1 MGKIWDFFENM
12 DELVYVSDADSY
24 ELLYMN
30 KKTLQTFGFHS
41 LEEAVGKKCYE
52 VLQNC
57 SMPCM
62 ICNNH
67 ELKPGYFKEW
77 PYYNPVLG
85 KHFLLKDTVQE
96 EDGRRCRIEL
106 ALDVT
111 SQERREGAAQS
122 YQNLETMI
130 NEGLRVA
137 LQEKTPNDTLEVML
151 EYLGKAL
158 KGERTYIFEKNEN
171 GGDDNTY
178 EWVAHGVRP
187 EKENL
192 QNLPPEVC
200 ANWYRNF
207 REGRHIVIEDLEDIR
222 EKEPLQYE
230 ILKQQNIHSLVV
242 VPIYE
247 DGRAIGFYGV
257 DNPPATSL
265 EYTSNMLQIMAHF
278 ILASLRRRNL
288 VRELVEMS
296 YCDQLTGIGNR
307 HAMNEYI
314 EHIRKG
320 QSIGVI
326 YCDVTGLKQV
336 NDREGHKA
344 GDQLLVSACEC
355 LRAALGEEG
364 LFRAGGDEFLAIC
377 LQIEEHTLRE
387 KVELLNRKLQEASVQ
402 MAVGAIWE
410 KESQKDMDRLITEAE
425 KNMYKEKAE
434 FYRRSGIER
443 RRQ

>member
-192 QNLPPEVC
+192 QNLPSEVC

-207 REGRHIVIEDLEDIR
+207 REGRH
-222 EKEPLQYE
+222 
-230 ILKQQNIHSLVV
+230 
-242 VPIYE
+242 
-247 DGRAIGFYGV
+247 IGFYGV

-402 MAVGAIWE
+402 MAVGTIWE

>member
-137 LQEKTPNDTLEVML
+137 LQEKTPNDTLE
-151 EYLGKAL
+151 YLGKAL

-192 QNLPPEVC
+192 QNLPSEVC

-207 REGRHIVIEDLEDIR
+207 REGRH
-222 EKEPLQYE
+222 
-230 ILKQQNIHSLVV
+230 
-242 VPIYE
+242 
-247 DGRAIGFYGV
+247 IGFYGV

-402 MAVGAIWE
+402 MAVGTIWE